1 MRRIFY
7 LVTELDPGGAERTLY
22 RLATSLDPAEYCVRV
37 AALTHDGEVGGWLR
51 EAGIDVIEIGARGWF
66 DLCALRR
73 LTREIKRFDPDI
85 LHCFLFHANLA
96 GRIAGRL
103 GGAPVIIN
111 SVRIEERRRSHLILD
126 RLTHR
131 LMDVEACV
139 SRSTLEYTHRR
150 AGIPMS
156 KLAVTPNGI
165 DLADFD
171 DIPPPPAEL
180 NIPDG
185 RPLIA
190 SVGRLEAQKDYATLL
205 CAAALVARRFPDVLF
220 VIAGDG
226 PDRNSLEAKARE
238 LGVDK
243 NVIFTGRLADVRPLL
258 ALCDVFAMSSR
269 WEGMPNALMEAMA
282 CSRPAVVTDVGG
294 CPELVR
300 DGVNGYVVPPTH
312 ARSLA
317 DRIVRLLDRPG
328 AARRMG
334 AESRRIIESEYTL
347 EKSLLAWRALYE
359 RFSDTDDT

>member
-51 EAGIDVIEIGARGWF
+51 EAGIDALEIGARGWF
-66 DLCALRR
+66 DLRALGR

-103 GGAPVIIN
+103 AGAPVIIN

-126 RLTHR
+126 KLTHR
-131 LMDVEACV
+131 LMDAEACV
-139 SRSTLEYTHRR
+139 SRSTLEYTHRN

-156 KLAVTPNGI
+156 KLVVTPNGI

-171 DIPPPPAEL
+171 DIPPLSTDL
-180 NIPDG
+180 NIPEG
-185 RPLIA
+185 RPLVA
-190 SVGRLEAQKDYATLL
+190 SVGRLEAQKDYKTML
-205 CAAALVARRFPDVLF
+205 CAARLVARIYPDVIF
-220 VIAGDG
+220 AVAGEG
-226 PDRNSLEAKARE
+226 PDRSLLEAKARE
-238 LGVDK
+238 LGLNE
-243 NVIFTGRLADVRPLL
+243 NVIFLGGLADVRPLL
-258 ALCDVFAMSSR
+258 ARCDMFAMSSR

-282 CSRPAVVTDVGG
+282 CSKPAVVTNAGG

-300 DGVNGYVVPPTH
+300 DEVNGYVASPAH
-312 ARSLA
+312 ARELA
-317 DRIVRLLDRPG
+317 DGIIRLLKNPQS
-328 AARRMG
+328 ARRMG
-334 AESRRIIESEYTL
+334 AESRRIIERDYTL
-347 EKSLLAWRALYE
+347 EKSLANWRALYY
-359 RFSDTDDT
+359 RLFGGIDI